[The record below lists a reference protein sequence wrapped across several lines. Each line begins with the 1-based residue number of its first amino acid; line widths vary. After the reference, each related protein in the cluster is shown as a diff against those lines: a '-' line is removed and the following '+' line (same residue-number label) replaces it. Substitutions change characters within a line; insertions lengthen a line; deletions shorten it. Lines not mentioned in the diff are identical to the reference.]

1 MRLPGHGGSR
11 GSASGHGLEYRH
23 RLQGSK
29 PGSCEGPCRAA
40 VLVSGPAAALQYE
53 SIAAEIPSV
62 MENMPCPSDT
72 HLLHTK
78 GP

>member
-1 MRLPGHGGSR
+1 MEGVEGVLQDTAWRTGAGSK
-11 GSASGHGLEYRH
+11 AP

-29 PGSCEGPCRAA
+29 PSSCEGPCRAA
-40 VLVSGPAAALQYE
+40 VLVSRPAAPLQYE